1 MFTNYPIR
9 LINNHII
16 VDAEQQLI
24 VDTGSPVSFHSSGMI
39 NLCGE
44 SIAVK
49 TSIPGVSADYLSSK
63 VGTRIDGL
71 LGMDIIHRYPL
82 MIDLHCGFMFVDDD
96 AVYPH
101 ALEDFELGPLA
112 QGLLAIRMT
121 VNNRPVKMIVDTGA
135 PVSYINQ
142 SIVSGMVS
150 DGEIDDFHPLIGDF
164 HTNTYHC
171 DVIPMI
177 GEQPYNQLFGVLPTM
192 LGMTLAMIQADG
204 IIGIELFKRYRI
216 QIREGRLYLPPQGI

>member
-82 MIDLHCGFMFVDDD
+82 MIDLHC
-96 AVYPH
+96 
-101 ALEDFELGPLA
+101 
-112 QGLLAIRMT
+112 
-121 VNNRPVKMIVDTGA
+121 
-135 PVSYINQ
+135 
-142 SIVSGMVS
+142 
-150 DGEIDDFHPLIGDF
+150 
-164 HTNTYHC
+164 
-171 DVIPMI
+171 
-177 GEQPYNQLFGVLPTM
+177 
-192 LGMTLAMIQADG
+192 
-204 IIGIELFKRYRI
+204 
-216 QIREGRLYLPPQGI
+216 